1 MKVNLR
7 NFHTETPTQK
17 EKKSLQLEKN
27 FMKLIYHC
35 MIYTWN
41 SWLFKIFIEMMVI
54 VKFHN
59 FHTVSS
65 LELQIHVLEN
75 YAMVRMSNHP
85 SVTLMHSKIFYVFH
99 SVEILTYSST
109 YCSDFTWNQ
118 CEQTLRESKTFLIS
132 RKIWLAKKNL
142 IFHNV

>member
-1 MKVNLR
+1 MR

-17 EKKSLQLEKN
+17 ERKSLQLEKN
-27 FMKLIYHC
+27 FMKFIYHC

-59 FHTVSS
+59 FHTVSG

-99 SVEILTYSST
+99 SVEISTYST
-109 YCSDFTWNQ
+109 AQ
-118 CEQTLRESKTFLIS
+118 ILREISASKQNQKHF
-132 RKIWLAKKNL
+132 WLHEKSD
-142 IFHNV
+142 